1 MPLQAFAL
9 KEALHANRSTGVL
22 VTSLREATLAKNV
35 VGNDE
40 QAARSGLTLENR
52 NPATGEIINLVTA
65 SAAADV
71 DAAVAAAREA
81 FPAWSALPAVARGNH
96 LFALCQAMEDN
107 ADELARIVA
116 EETGK
121 AFNDARGEVG
131 GAVQCGRFFA
141 GEGTRLFGRTMPS
154 GTPHKYN
161 MTVRRPIGVAGL
173 IIAANTPIANVA
185 WKLFPALICGNTV
198 VMKAAETAP
207 NTALAVARLA
217 IARGLPKG
225 VFNLIHGTGVE
236 AGAPIVEHADT
247 SVISF
252 TGSSK
257 VGLWIAQA
265 CASRLKKVSLEL
277 GGKNPLV
284 VCEDADLDRAA
295 RWVCLSVFSNAG
307 QRCAAASRILVQ
319 ASIYDRFKEKLL
331 AKAAEVKVGVE
342 NGDMCGPVITE
353 TAVKNMAKAVEAA
366 VGAGA
371 TLLTGG
377 KRVTEGAQASGYF
390 MQPTLMEDVAEND
403 PITRTELFGP
413 IGVLYS
419 FADYA
424 EALRMANDSP
434 YGLTACIHT
443 RDIDRAMH
451 FAHNVSAGVAVINAG
466 TYGSEPH
473 MPFGGVRRSGNGS
486 REPGTEALDVYS
498 DLKDIYV
505 VTETDRL

>member
-1 MPLQAFAL
+1 MAA
-9 KEALHANRSTGVL
+9 
-22 VTSLREATLAKNV
+22 LREATLARNIIANNEIDAV
-35 VGNDE
+35 AG
-40 QAARSGLTLENR
+40 RTLQNW
-52 NPATGEIINLVTA
+52 NPATGGLVNVVAA
-65 SAAADV
+65 SEAADV
-71 DAAVAAAREA
+71 DAAVGAARAA
-81 FPAWSALPAVARGNH
+81 FACWSATPAVARGNL
-96 LFALCQAMEDN
+96 LFKLCQAMEDN
-107 ADELARIVA
+107 ADELAGIVA

-154 GTPHKYN
+154 GTADKYC

-217 IARGLPKG
+217 IASGFPKG
-225 VFNLIHGTGVE
+225 VFNLIQGLGVE
-236 AGAPIVEHADT
+236 AGAPIVEHRDT
-247 SVISF
+247 NVISF

-257 VGLWIAQA
+257 VGSWIAEA
-265 CASRLKKVSLEL
+265 CARQLKKVSLEL

-307 QRCAAASRILVQ
+307 QRCAAASRILIQ
-319 ASIYDRFKEKLL
+319 ASVYGRFREKLL
-331 AKAAEVKVGVE
+331 AKAAEVRVGVE
-342 NGDMCGPVITE
+342 NGDMCGPVISE
-353 TAVKNMAKAVEAA
+353 TAVGTMASAVAAAVEA
-366 VGAGA
+366 GARV
-371 TLLTGG
+371 LTGG
-377 KRVTEGAQASGYF
+377 RRVAEGAQASGYF
-390 MQPTLMEDVAEND
+390 MQPTLLENVAASD
-403 PITRTELFGP
+403 PITHTELFGP
-413 IGVLYS
+413 IGVLYP
-419 FADYA
+419 FGDYA

-443 RDIDRAMH
+443 KDVDRAMH

-466 TYGSEPH
+466 TYGSEAH

-486 REPGTEALDVYS
+486 REPGTEALDIYS

-505 VTETDRL
+505 VTEADRL